1 MIIICDK
8 KIRYCHFRNEMKSY
22 GSRAIYKYFN
32 VNNKD
37 NNLYSFCIGL
47 LGGEYSDT
55 KDIGATPILSNTI
68 VTRHL

>member
-1 MIIICDK
+1 
-8 KIRYCHFRNEMKSY
+8 MKSY